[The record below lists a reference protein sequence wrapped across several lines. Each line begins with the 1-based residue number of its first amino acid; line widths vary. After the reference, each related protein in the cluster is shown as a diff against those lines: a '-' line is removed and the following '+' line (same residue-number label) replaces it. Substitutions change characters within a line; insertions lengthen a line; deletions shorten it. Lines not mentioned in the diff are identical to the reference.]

1 VTQPGEGG
9 RMTQTIH
16 DLLNELAGWQRNASI
31 GDNGERAHFDLS
43 LSSRD
48 TEKWES
54 HAYSF
59 YDGSGAGTGDTPE
72 EALAACLTDLRGA
85 DSRAAA
91 AERESAVSAR
101 EPCRPWT
108 HRHVPVRRLA
118 WIGLGTGARRWVAA
132 RPRPT
137 TETACATSTLTT

>member
-1 VTQPGEGG
+1 
-9 RMTQTIH
+9 MTQTIH

-91 AERESAVSAR
+91 AERESAVWAISSALR
-101 EPCRPWT
+101 ISHNEAR
-108 HRHVPVRRLA
+108 RRLA
-118 WIGLGTGARRWVAA
+118 TVEGWPDDA
-132 RPRPT
+132 
-137 TETACATSTLTT
+137 EDSQ